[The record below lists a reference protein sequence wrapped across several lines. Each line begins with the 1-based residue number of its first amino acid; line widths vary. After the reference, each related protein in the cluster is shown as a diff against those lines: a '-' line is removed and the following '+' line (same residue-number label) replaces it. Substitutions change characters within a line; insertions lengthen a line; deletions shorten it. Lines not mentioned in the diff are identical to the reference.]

1 MNYQDLDYGVDSGSD
16 NDENDYA
23 AVDDQS
29 EERRQKTRE
38 LIQNLPP
45 VSG

>member
-16 NDENDYA
+16 NDDDYA

-45 VSG
+45 VAG